1 MIWGAGLPLAVL
13 LAGLAH
19 PAGWLLALAYP
30 AQVARL
36 ARRGGWA
43 WGLFSVIGKFAE
55 ARGALGFYA
64 SRLRG
69 QRRGLIEYK

>member
-1 MIWGAGLPLAVL
+1 MTGVATNTG
-13 LAGLAH
+13 G
-19 PAGWLLALAYP
+19 
-30 AQVARL
+30 VARARRLL

-55 ARGALGFYA
+55 ARGALGYYA

>member
-1 MIWGAGLPLAVL
+1 VL
-13 LAGLAH
+13 VAGLAH
-19 PAGWLLALAYP
+19 PAGWLLAPIYP
-30 AQVARL
+30 AQLARL

-55 ARGALGFYA
+55 ARGALGYYA

>member
-1 MIWGAGLPLAVL
+1 LVVLIAGLW
-13 LAGLAH
+13 H
-19 PAGWLLALAYP
+19 PAGWILALIYP

-55 ARGALGFYA
+55 AWGALGLYA